1 MAPSVAPRPMRD
13 LRRAAH
19 FAPLFPP
26 HTPNPARVRRA
37 SSGRAARLAPASRRL
52 PPSTPRPTRPWGP
65 SCCCPPH
72 VQYPHLLTSSPYL
85 CPDQMPM
92 LDFSQLTAL
101 YHTGDQLVPGAA
113 MRNLDAASLSARLP
127 QIMRPLC
134 APAARRPRP
143 PFPHPP
149 HPTVT
154 PHPPSPHPTLLLLQ
168 PPHAIVPDQP
178 TPPQLSPAHL
188 HPPHPPSAWQHA
200 ACPSVAS
207 HRRSARV
214 PRPRWREE

>member
-1 MAPSVAPRPMRD
+1 MRD

-19 FAPLFPP
+19 FAPLASP
-26 HTPNPARVRRA
+26 HTPNPARVLV
-37 SSGRAARLAPASRRL
+37 SPWRAAR
-52 PPSTPRPTRPWGP
+52 PSITTPDPLLHPSPHQAMGPILLLFSTHTIPT
-65 SCCCPPH
+65 PPH
-72 VQYPHLLTSSPYL
+72 LSPYL

-101 YHTGDQLVPGAA
+101 YRTGDQLVPGAA

-127 QIMRPLC
+127 QITRPLC
-134 APAARRPRP
+134 APADRRPRP
-143 PFPHPP
+143 PFPFPS

-154 PHPPSPHPTLLLLQ
+154 PHPASPHPTLLLLPTAARHRPRSPAQ
-168 PPHAIVPDQP
+168 PSQAQP
-178 TPPQLSPAHL
+178 TST
-188 HPPHPPSAWQHA
+188 HPTLPSAWQHA

-214 PRPRWREE
+214 PRPTWREESAPMLRVAELS